1 MRGLIVALPPGPCA
15 LCTRSRVSLDDVL
28 PWTRKLAPPR
38 ELVKHVASYSSKQT
52 VRRMLAL
59 LSCVEVISCGFPGHP
74 PHTAGRVTATSHFW
88 PGRAAARQ
96 TSPVAA
102 LYCS

>member
-1 MRGLIVALPPGPCA
+1 MRGLIVALPSARARYARDP
-15 LCTRSRVSLDDVL
+15 RVSLDDVL

-59 LSCVEVISCGFPGHP
+59 LSCVEVVSRGFAGHP
-74 PHTAGRVTATSHFW
+74 PHMAGRVTATSHFW